1 MEFAAQW
8 PQRFAVDFDAIRPQR
23 GDVDGFI
30 RVDRR
35 EYRFRRLRRF
45 HERRRARLGRRD
57 QPRDVQ
63 VVLDPCLC
71 VLAMVG
77 AVDREQIRPN
87 AARAGRLS
95 IRLAELVN
103 RFGVDQPLP
112 SNAKAEPTQT
122 SPAPPGNGW

>member
-8 PQRFAVDFDAIRPQR
+8 PQRFAFDFDAIRPQR

-63 VVLDPCLC
+63 VVLDARLRI
-71 VLAMVG
+71 LAMVG
-77 AVDREQIRPN
+77 AVDREQIR
-87 AARAGRLS
+87 AKGRQS
-95 IRLAELVN
+95 GAI
-103 RFGVDQPLP
+103 VDQVGR
-112 SNAKAEPTQT
+112 T
-122 SPAPPGNGW
+122 G